1 MMARSESRVLLLGL
15 VFLLAAVLATG
26 PLSARAQPAE
36 QWIHDDRLW
45 IYLEFDGIPITEAS
59 ADNPIQINLHGNMSL
74 VLKLNVT
81 GSQSLNVSGTI
92 WFYYQGLAIFPIE
105 VRAPGNNSSW
115 VFLLP
120 DYETSVEAPIP
131 LGNYLSFED
140 ISLATGIFEASL
152 NFTYR
157 EVGETPYYHLGT
169 VFYLNIPTDPLA
181 VITSVAGIATT
192 VATVGAIYGLGSGFN
207 VLRDGLQT
215 AHKVRSIQK
224 KASEI
229 RSLPNLTV
237 LGALPL
243 LFSIIEAMSLSKKK
257 RKKDAKESES
267 PEGVSEYI
275 VRQRIREVAPDA
287 WRQDLCPTCKRKWDK
302 SLGRCKKCN
311 IDTEEAKRRYVELLV
326 DRVTPAL
333 KVLGKKK
340 HLSIRRIAK
349 KTKSNN
355 YNAGVIGAA
364 MVDTSV
370 SEITKIET
378 PIRAFAMNIAGLCFL
393 IVTWQQLLG
402 GAASQWQTTLT
413 IVSAGLSLGVIVAL
427 YFARK
432 NQIGKLRA
440 AIDAGKPVMPTEM
453 ERAKEEGRP
462 PEQKS
467 EETGEE
473 LPGEPPD
480 ESDKS
485 GA

>member
-1 MMARSESRVLLLGL
+1 MARPNSRVLLFGL
-15 VFLLAAVLATG
+15 VLLLAAVLATS
-26 PLSARAQPAE
+26 PLSTRAQPAE

-45 IYLEFDGIPITEAS
+45 IYLEFDGIPITDAT
-59 ADNPIQINLHGNMSL
+59 ADNPIQINLHANMSL

-81 GSQSLNVSGTI
+81 GSRDLNASGRI
-92 WFYYQGLAIFPIE
+92 WFYYQGIAIFPIE
-105 VRAPGNNSSW
+105 VRAPGSNSSW
-115 VFLLP
+115 VTLP
-120 DYETSVEAPIP
+120 RDYETQVEAPIP
-131 LGNYLSFED
+131 LGDYLSFED

-157 EVGETPYYHLGT
+157 EYGQTPYYYLGAI
-169 VFYLNIPTDPLA
+169 FYLIVPTDPLA

-192 VATVGAIYGLGSGFN
+192 VATAAAVYGLGSGFN
-207 VLRDGLQT
+207 VLRDGIQT

-243 LFSIIEAMSLSKKK
+243 LFSIIDTMNLSKKK
-257 RKKDAKESES
+257 RKKDSEEAES

-287 WRQDLCPTCKRKWDK
+287 WRQDVCPTCRRKWDK
-302 SLGRCKKCN
+302 SLGRCKKCG

-340 HLSIRRIAK
+340 NLSIRRIAK

-364 MVDTSV
+364 MVDTNV

-378 PIRAFAMNIAGLCFL
+378 PIRSLAMNIAGLCFL

-432 NQIGKLRA
+432 NQIQKLRT
-440 AIDAGKPVMPTEM
+440 AIEAGKPVMPTET
-453 ERAKEEGRP
+453 ERTKEAGRP

-467 EETGEE
+467 EENGEG
-473 LPGEPPD
+473 LPNEPQDGTD
-480 ESDKS
+480 ETE
-485 GA
+485 A